1 MICAKY
7 GCNFEL
13 DMDGQVTCVECGA
26 MDDDKQSIN
35 LDNL

>member
-26 MDDDKQSIN
+26 MDDEMPTN